1 MTENDDTEFPE
12 PEKKEPDE
20 EYTFF
25 VGCTCEH
32 PSDEH
37 GWGECLVPGCDCEG
51 GWEE

>member
-1 MTENDDTEFPE
+1 MTDNDETELPDPE
-12 PEKKEPDE
+12 EQEPDE
-20 EYTFF
+20 EYTYF

-37 GWGECLVPGCDCEG
+37 GWGECMVPGCDCEG